1 MGVTLVDPTQIARDD
16 GAGKLMMNGVQV
28 GTVNYST
35 GAVDFNPDVVIKIP
49 KPVYSSSQ
57 VSGGG
62 FNGEV
67 AKYRLNYEG
76 IEYLSAPSIYPNDE
90 SGYVK
95 IRFRTTGSA
104 TRRTLQVAFA
114 PEFDLVTGVQA
125 PVVPGSVLLMPFSGQ
140 PWSDD
145 GRGVLR
151 VLTSGG
157 FVTRGSINYATG
169 RVGLTSWTPGN
180 ANTLRR
186 AGCITTLGDA
196 ISSAYVFRTAAAPL
210 RPGSLTVQVPRASG
224 GSQERQRGH

>member
-76 IEYLSAPSIYPNDE
+76 IEYLSAPSIYP
-90 SGYVK
+90 
-95 IRFRTTGSA
+95 TTKAATSRSVSA
-104 TRRTLQVAFA
+104 PRAA
-114 PEFDLVTGVQA
+114 
-125 PVVPGSVLLMPFSGQ
+125 Q
-140 PWSDD
+140 P
-145 GRGVLR
+145 
-151 VLTSGG
+151 
-157 FVTRGSINYATG
+157 
-169 RVGLTSWTPGN
+169 
-180 ANTLRR
+180 
-186 AGCITTLGDA
+186 
-196 ISSAYVFRTAAAPL
+196 AARCRSRL
-210 RPGSLTVQVPRASG
+210 RPSLTWSRACRPRWCLARCCSCPSAVSPG
-224 GSQERQRGH
+224 ATTAGACCVC